1 MNRFLKGAMIL
12 TIAGLI
18 VKVIGALSKVVIA
31 RILGG
36 EGIGLYQMA
45 YPIYQIIVS
54 IAASGVPVA
63 ISIMIA
69 DKLANKDMRG
79 ASRIFKVSFGALFV
93 AGLVFSLL
101 LYSTAQSMVDS
112 GMVADP
118 RALLAI
124 QALAPGL
131 FIVTMLACFR
141 GYFQGFQYMVPTGVS
156 QIFEQTFRVTTMVVL
171 AYWLI
176 DRGLDWAAA
185 GATFAT
191 VPGVLASFLV
201 LLVFYARQARVRQ
214 DLLAEQ
220 NQHAVVDSVGS
231 ILKRLVL
238 LAVPVSIANIV
249 LPLVT
254 AIDLY
259 IVPQRLMD
267 MGYFM
272 KEATTQYGYLA
283 GMATSL
289 IGLPI
294 ILTASLAS
302 SLVPAISEAFSLKQT
317 HEVRGRAVT
326 AMKVAN
332 LFTIPACVG
341 LSVLA
346 TPVSQLLY
354 ATPHA
359 GPVIAVMSL
368 TIIFIGLQQITAAVL
383 QGLGRTII
391 PMMTIALGLVVKVL
405 LDEFLT
411 PIPWLGINGAAW
423 ATNMTFALAA
433 VLNLWFVGRQ
443 VGSVLDGKVFLKTLV
458 SAMAMG
464 GASLVVYQFLATLIG
479 NNLAVAVTIV
489 VAVVVYIL
497 TLWLTK
503 AVVYKDLYNFPVIG
517 KKLRARHK

>member
-12 TIAGLI
+12 TLAGLI
-18 VKVIGALSKVVIA
+18 VKVIGALSKVFIA

-45 YPIYQIIVS
+45 YPIYQIIVAV
-54 IAASGVPVA
+54 AASGVPVA

-69 DKLANKDMRG
+69 DKLANKDMVG
-79 ASRIFKVSFGALFV
+79 VSRIFKTSFVILFFV
-93 AGLVFSLL
+93 GLLFSLA
-101 LYSTAQSMVDS
+101 LYGSAQSMVSS
-112 GMVADP
+112 GLVTDP

-171 AYWLI
+171 AYLLI
-176 DRGLDWAAA
+176 DKGLDWAAA

-191 VPGVLASFLV
+191 LPGVLAGFLI
-201 LLVFYARQARVRQ
+201 LLFFYGRQKKVRQ
-214 DLLAEQ
+214 DLLSQ
-220 NQHAVVDSVGS
+220 GHTSNQVESVWS
-231 ILKRLVL
+231 ILKRLGL
-238 LAVPVSIANIV
+238 LAIPVSLANIV

-259 IVPQRLMD
+259 IVPQSLMD
-267 MGYFM
+267 VGYYM

-289 IGLPI
+289 VGLPV
-294 ILTASLAS
+294 ILTQSLAS
-302 SLVPAISEAFSLKQT
+302 SLVPAVSEAYSLKQ
-317 HEVRGRAVT
+317 VKDVKGRART

-346 TPVSQLLY
+346 LPVSELLY

-368 TIIFIGLQQITAAVL
+368 TIIFIGMQQVTAAVL
-383 QGLGRTII
+383 QGLGRTVI
-391 PMMTIALGLVVKVL
+391 PMATIALGLVLKVI
-405 LDEFLT
+405 LDELLT
-411 PIPWLGINGAAW
+411 PMIGINGAAW
-423 ATNMTFALAA
+423 ATNATFAFAA
-433 VLNLWFVGRQ
+433 AANFWFLRRY
-443 VGSVLDGKVFLKTLV
+443 VGSILQGTVLAKVVV

-464 GASLVVYQFLATLIG
+464 GASQVIFKFLQTLLG
-479 NNLAVAVTIV
+479 SNLAVALTIV
-489 VAVVVYIL
+489 AAMFVYGL

-517 KKLRARHK
+517 KKLRARDKV